1 MMSNTILIDLDH
13 GEIPEIIS
21 NQNLIDIKK
30 NGRIIVKNSCLED
43 IDTLKEEDL
52 RYILENFKCYLSDV
66 VTSEYIPSIETM
78 KILFELAPEFKVRFK
93 TEKKGADKIIP
104 ISSEEFFEG
113 EKIFLEI
120 LNGMNP
126 NWSELQKYKYLYN
139 KNSQMLSYDLNITE
153 YSEYSRMHERY
164 SRNIF
169 TAMAKNLGV
178 CASFAAGYDYL
189 CYRAGLESMVLSE
202 ESHDYVTIEPVGLEN
217 LLTDSTA
224 DATRLK
230 FGMKSKSFA
239 IPKEQFIEDGH
250 HLEVT
255 EAWDYEFDFLNED
268 QIKELDIETGY
279 LDEFGGEYQDEFI
292 ESLGNN
298 LEGMNNFE
306 KMIEFLERIKNIK
319 SVGRPSTCDFE
330 MILHLILKESKDK
343 EFVDGIKVYSY
354 VSENIPELPRQVVV
368 EVHENNLSDKIKY
381 FVLKNGLESY
391 EEVDEITDSIEYKS
405 R

>member
-1 MMSNTILIDLDH
+1 MPNTILIDLDH
-13 GEIPEIIS
+13 GEIPEVIS
-21 NQNLIDIKK
+21 KQNLIDIKR
-30 NGRIIVKNSCLED
+30 NGRIIVKNSCLEG

-268 QIKELDIETGY
+268 QIKKLDIETGY

-306 KMIEFLERIKNIK
+306 KIIEFLERIKNIK

-330 MILHLILKESKDK
+330 MILYLILKESKDK

-354 VSENIPELPRQVVV
+354 VSENIPELPRQIVV
-368 EVHENNLSDKIKY
+368 EVHDNNFSEKIKY

-391 EEVDEITDSIEYKS
+391 EEIMYYTGFKK
-405 R
+405 